1 MERGVTLLA
10 MKDVA
15 LGPVSEET
23 HEQSKDSANRAL
35 RNYISVLKLGITIAN
50 VMATIAG
57 LWVGSHGHPDILTFV
72 FTVIGTAFVVAGGA
86 ALNNYVDRDIDDRMS
101 RTKERA
107 MVTGKVKPTIVLW
120 MGLSLG
126 MIGTVFLAVLVNVV
140 AAACAFGG
148 LMVYSYIY
156 TVWLKRTTTLSTVLG
171 GVAGALPPLIGFAAG
186 SDGRLGPGAWVLFFI
201 FFFWQPPHFL
211 PLAMKRAQEYRAAG
225 IPMLPVVRGFV
236 ETKLQILL
244 YTSAMV
250 PVSLL
255 LYGLG
260 YEGIAYLGVS
270 LVLGLIF
277 LGRAVQGVFVNDDL
291 AWSKKLF
298 GFSLLYL
305 TGMSVVMIV
314 SAV

>member
-1 MERGVTLLA
+1 

-15 LGPVSEET
+15 LEPIPQGNG
-23 HEQSKDSANRAL
+23 EQSTTSARGSL
-35 RNYISVLKLGITIAN
+35 RDYISVLKLGITIAN

-57 LWVGSHGHPDILTFV
+57 LWVGSHGHPQILTLL
-72 FTVIGTAFVVAGGA
+72 FTIIGTAMVVAGGA
-86 ALNNYVDRDIDDRMS
+86 ALNNYVDRDIDYRMS

-107 MVTGKVKPTIVLW
+107 VVSGKVKPTIVFW

-126 MIGTVFLAVLVNVV
+126 VIGTVILAALVNIV

-148 LMVYSYIY
+148 LIAYSYIY

-186 SDGRLGPGAWVLFFI
+186 SHGSLGLGAWVLFFI

-211 PLAMKRAQEYRAAG
+211 PLAMKRTEEYRAAG
-225 IPMLPVVRGFV
+225 IPMLPVVRGFG

-260 YEGIAYLGVS
+260 YEGILYLGVS
-270 LVLGLIF
+270 LILGLIF
-277 LGRAVQGVFVNDDL
+277 LGRAIQGLFVKDDL

-305 TGMSVVMIV
+305 TAMCLVMIV

>member
-1 MERGVTLLA
+1 MA

-15 LGPVSEET
+15 LEQVPSGASGKSASVSGG
-23 HEQSKDSANRAL
+23 SL
-35 RNYISVLKLGITIAN
+35 RDYISVLKLGITIAN
-50 VMATIAG
+50 VMATVSG
-57 LWVGSHGHPDILTFV
+57 LWVGSHGHPGILTLV
-72 FTVIGTAFVVAGGA
+72 ITMIGTAMVVAGGA
-86 ALNNYVDRDIDDRMS
+86 ALNNYVDRDIDHRMS
-101 RTKERA
+101 RTQGRA
-107 MVTGKVKPTIVLW
+107 VVTGKVNPTIVLW

-126 MIGTVFLAVLVNVV
+126 VAGTVLLAAFVNLV

-148 LMVYSYIY
+148 LIVYSYIY

-186 SDGRLGPGAWVLFFI
+186 SHGELGLGAWVLFFI

-211 PLAMKRAQEYRAAG
+211 PLAMKRTEEYRAAG
-225 IPMLPVVRGFV
+225 IPMLPVVRGFA
-236 ETKLQILL
+236 ETKMQILL
-244 YTSAMV
+244 YTAAMV
-250 PVSLL
+250 PVSLM

-260 YEGIAYLGVS
+260 YEGIIYLVTS
-270 LVLGLIF
+270 AVLGLVF
-277 LGRAVQGVFVNDDL
+277 LGRAIQGLFVKDDL

-305 TGMSVVMIV
+305 TAMCIVMIV

>member
-1 MERGVTLLA
+1 MERGVSLLA

-15 LGPVSEET
+15 LGPIAEGT
-23 HEQSKDSANRAL
+23 GEQSKNSASSSL

-57 LWVGSHGHPDILTFV
+57 LWVGSHGHPDILTLV
-72 FTVIGTAFVVAGGA
+72 FTIIGTALVVAGGA

-107 MVTGKVKPTIVLW
+107 MVTGKVQPKIVLR

-126 MIGTVFLAVLVNVV
+126 IMGTVFLAVLVNVV

-148 LMVYSYIY
+148 FIAYTYIY

-186 SDGRLGPGAWVLFFI
+186 SHGRLGLGAWVLFLM

-225 IPMLPVVRGFV
+225 IPMLPVVRGFA

-277 LGRAVQGVFVNDDL
+277 FGRAVQGLFVKDDL

-305 TGMSVVMIV
+305 TAMCIVMIV

>member
-1 MERGVTLLA
+1 MERGVSLLA

-15 LGPVSEET
+15 LGPISEET
-23 HEQSKDSANRAL
+23 GEQSKNSASGSL
-35 RNYISVLKLGITIAN
+35 HNYISVLKLGITIAN

-57 LWVGSHGHPDILTFV
+57 LWVGSHGHPDILTLV
-72 FTVIGTAFVVAGGA
+72 FTSVGTASVVAGGA
-86 ALNNYVDRDIDDRMS
+86 ALNNYVDRDIDYRMS

-107 MVTGKVKPTIVLW
+107 MVTGKVKPAIVLW

-126 MIGTVFLAVLVNVV
+126 ISGTVLLAVLVNM
-140 AAACAFGG
+140 AAAICAFGG
-148 LMVYSYIY
+148 LIAYSYIY

-186 SDGRLGPGAWVLFFI
+186 SHGRLGLGAWVLFFT

-211 PLAMKRAQEYRAAG
+211 PLAMKRAEEYRAAG
-225 IPMLPVVRGFV
+225 IPMLPVVRGFA

-277 LGRAVQGVFVNDDL
+277 LGRAIQGLFVKDDL

-305 TGMSVVMIV
+305 TAMCIVMIV